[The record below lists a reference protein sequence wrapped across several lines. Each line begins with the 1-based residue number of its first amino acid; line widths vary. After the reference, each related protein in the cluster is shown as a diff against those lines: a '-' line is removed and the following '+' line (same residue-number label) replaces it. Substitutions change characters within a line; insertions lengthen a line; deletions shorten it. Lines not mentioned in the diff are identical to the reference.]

1 MISLGREI
9 MTRKTRPVQWRDAQG
24 AVIPFS
30 VDQAAL
36 RSSKNGGSNLVYVA
50 YARPGTLN
58 ASAGWRIVKNTYDS
72 GNDIVMTQFAQDES
86 AVATNDFVHVWDDS
100 AAFTITAITKA
111 ADAEVTTSAAH
122 GYSTNDVIEITGSDM
137 TEVNGNG
144 YGSLVFTITKV
155 DATKFTLG
163 VNSSGYVGVG
173 TSGSAYKRDY
183 LNYTYS

>member
-1 MISLGREI
+1 

-72 GNDIVMTQFAQDES
+72 GNDIVMTQFAQNAS

-122 GYSTNDVIEITGSDM
+122 CYSTNDFIEIVSSDM